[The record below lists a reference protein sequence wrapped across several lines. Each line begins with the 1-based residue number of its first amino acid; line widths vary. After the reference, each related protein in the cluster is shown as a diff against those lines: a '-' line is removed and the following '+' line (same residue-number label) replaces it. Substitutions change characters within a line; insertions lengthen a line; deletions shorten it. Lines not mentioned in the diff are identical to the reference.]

1 MGDISLRGH
10 GIEMK
15 RKSFAKG
22 GKVKKDKSFPDLNK
36 DGKVTFKDVL
46 KGRGVFK
53 KGGMTESQKTIST
66 AMRKFKKGKLHTGS
80 KKGQVVK
87 SRKQAIAIALSEA
100 GKSKKSK

>member
-36 DGKVTFKDVL
+36 DGKTTFADV
-46 KGRGVFK
+46 
-53 KGGMTESQKTIST
+53 IT
-66 AMRKFKKGKLHTGS
+66 ARMSKSKKGKMMKG
-80 KKGQVVK
+80 KK
-87 SRKQAIAIALSEA
+87 
-100 GKSKKSK
+100 